1 MHHGKYH
8 MTIYRLQNIAT
19 KIMPVNERVN
29 FFYKVA
35 IFKVNNDFYHVK
47 NVHFF
52 LKLERIFFYYG
63 KDGD

>member
-1 MHHGKYH
+1 MWSVDVVISGCVFFIIYNLLFWMHHGKYH

-35 IFKVNNDFYHVK
+35 IFKVNN
-47 NVHFF
+47 
-52 LKLERIFFYYG
+52 LW
-63 KDGD
+63 